1 MREGFVAVA
10 TVALLETQVDVQVFL
25 VLVLVGKG
33 FVAVFALE
41 FADFPVDD
49 FDVIFEDGGGREF
62 AVAFLARVAFVVV
75 SVVGP
80 HQGIGWSDVRA
91 VWFLATARVAG
102 WVFHVGWEIIDLF
115 GSGSVYGIVR
125 VVHDHVL
132 AQIDCAGEEVVADL
146 ARVAVQFQLLL
157 LEVAQ
162 FVLGEVA
169 FVVESAP
176 TEGANEEDLVG
187 VRFFVPTK
195 ESSSLERLLTSFTLV
210 LLQLLVLVGTDM
222 LPVLANL
229 DELLATR
236 FAGELGILTYV
247 RVPCVIV
254 QRRIRPEPQ
263 RAVSTNEVEPMGFEV
278 LVQRQQ
284 RLKMNRIRFRTA
296 LQTIVR

>member
-1 MREGFVAVA
+1 M
-10 TVALLETQVDVQVFL
+10 
-25 VLVLVGKG
+25 
-33 FVAVFALE
+33 
-41 FADFPVDD
+41 
-49 FDVIFEDGGGREF
+49 
-62 AVAFLARVAFVVV
+62 
-75 SVVGP
+75 
-80 HQGIGWSDVRA
+80 
-91 VWFLATARVAG
+91 
-102 WVFHVGWEIIDLF
+102 
-115 GSGSVYGIVR
+115 
-125 VVHDHVL
+125 HDHVL

-176 TEGANEEDLVG
+176 TERTNEEDLIG
-187 VRFFVPTK
+187 VRFLVPTK
-195 ESSSLERLLTSFTLV
+195 KSSSLERFLTSFTLV